1 MSEPVTCPCPPA
13 KIRRVNHKNNQRDET
28 MKVSANK
35 LAVLLLGVSAMGW
48 SAGVPQ
54 ASAQSYPSRNI
65 TAIIPFAA
73 GNANDVTARI
83 VFEQLQKQLGQPIV
97 IESKPGAGGTIGV
110 GQAARA
116 NPDGYTVLFH
126 SATFSASYVTH
137 KTLPY
142 DTLNDFA
149 PVAPVG
155 LSPSVLVAS
164 PAKGYKTTAEL
175 VAAAKAKP
183 GELNFASAGIGAAS
197 HLAGEKFR
205 IAAGI
210 KAQHIPFRGPVDAL
224 SELMAGRI
232 DYYFLP
238 LAAAISHIK
247 SGSVTALAVS
257 SKTRIS
263 QLPEV
268 PTVAEVGYPAAAYEF
283 WNGMF
288 VPGKTP
294 ADIVARLHDETQKA
308 AHDPT
313 VKERLDKV
321 GVQPMT
327 MTQKEFAAYFKADV
341 LDTENLAKAAG
352 IEKQ

>member
-1 MSEPVTCPCPPA
+1 MRVPA
-13 KIRRVNHKNNQRDET
+13 I
-28 MKVSANK
+28 K
-35 LAVLLLGVSAMGW
+35 LAVCLLGALAIGS
-48 SAGVPQ
+48 P

-97 IESKPGAGGTIGV
+97 IESKPGAGGTLGV

-142 DTLNDFA
+142 DTLNDFTPA
-149 PVAPVG
+149 SPVG
-155 LSPSVLVAS
+155 ISPSVLVAAPS
-164 PAKGYKTTAEL
+164 KGYKTVADL
-175 VAAAKAKP
+175 VNAAKAKP

-197 HLAGEKFR
+197 HLSAEKFR

-224 SELMAGRI
+224 AEVMAGRI
-232 DYYFLP
+232 DFYFLP
-238 LAAAISHIK
+238 LAAAISHIR
-247 SGSVTALAVS
+247 SGNVTPLAVS
-257 SKTRIS
+257 SEKRAP
-263 QLPEV
+263 QLPDV
-268 PTVAEVGYPAAAYEF
+268 PTVAEVGLPAAAYAF
-283 WNGMF
+283 WNGLF
-288 VPGKTP
+288 VPVKTP
-294 ADIVARLHDETQKA
+294 ADIVAKLYQETQKA
-308 AHDPT
+308 IADAT

-321 GVQPMT
+321 GVQALV
-327 MTQKEFAAYFKADV
+327 MTQPEFAAYFKADV
-341 LDTENLAKAAG
+341 LATEKLAKEAG